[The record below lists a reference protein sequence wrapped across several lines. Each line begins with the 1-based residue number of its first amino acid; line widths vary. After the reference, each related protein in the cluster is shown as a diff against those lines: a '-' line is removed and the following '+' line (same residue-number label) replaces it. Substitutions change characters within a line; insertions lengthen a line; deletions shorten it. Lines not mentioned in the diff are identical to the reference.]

1 MELIEHDAAPTASAE
16 DRAGIMDLF
25 ARYCW
30 ALDTGDVDGF
40 LASFTADG
48 VFEHLPNPPLRGH
61 AAVREMLEY
70 LWYDRP
76 GYFIGRQH
84 HATNFLIRTDGDR
97 AAVKAYWQVVQWE
110 QDARGRLLLGSLG
123 HWDGRAARHEG
134 RWRWE
139 RLVVVPW
146 ENDQLPWVGEERAR
160 YRFTPPGAEARPD
173 A

>member
-1 MELIEHDAAPTASAE
+1 MGSGSTNVTPE

-40 LASFTADG
+40 LANFTAEG

-61 AAVREMLEY
+61 AAIRKMLEY

-97 AAVKAYWQVVQWE
+97 AVVKAYWQVVQWE
-110 QDARGRLLLGSLG
+110 QDTRRRLLLGSLG
-123 HWDGRAARHEG
+123 HWDGQAVRHDG

-139 RLVVVPW
+139 RLLVVPW
-146 ENDQLPWVGEERAR
+146 EDDQLPWAGEDRAK
-160 YRFTPPGAEARPD
+160 YRFAPPGAEARG
-173 A
+173 